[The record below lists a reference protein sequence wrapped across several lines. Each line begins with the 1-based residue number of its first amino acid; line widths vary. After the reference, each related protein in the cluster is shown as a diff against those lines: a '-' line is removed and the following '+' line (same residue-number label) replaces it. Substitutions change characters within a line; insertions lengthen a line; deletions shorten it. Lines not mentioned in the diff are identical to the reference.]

1 MGAKET
7 DLNPDAFVG
16 IQFPLD
22 IGNQGYFKQ
31 TKTLLDQ
38 SPHNLKNLLLTIKG
52 ERVAQPEFGSDLY
65 NILFEPIDTDGGIDE
80 NLESTI
86 REAVDIW
93 LPYIIIENVIV
104 EINKKNEIS
113 INIHFTTSLNPNQNN
128 SLSLTVQKYPH
139 QL

>member
-38 SPHNLKNLLLTIKG
+38 SVHNLKNLLLTIKG

-65 NILFEPIDTDGGIDE
+65 NILFEPIDTDGVLVE

-86 REAVDIW
+86 RESVDIW
-93 LPYIIIENVIV
+93 LPYIIIENVII
-104 EINKKNEIS
+104 EINKANEIS

-128 SLSLTVQKYPH
+128 SLSLTVQGVS
-139 QL
+139 

>member
-38 SPHNLKNLLLTIKG
+38 SAHNLKNLLLTIKG
-52 ERVAQPEFGSDLY
+52 ERVAQPEFGSNLY
-65 NILFEPIDTDGGIDE
+65 NILFEPIDTDGVLVE

-86 REAVDIW
+86 RESVDIW
-93 LPYIIIENVIV
+93 LPYIIIENVII
-104 EINKKNEIS
+104 EINKANEIS

-128 SLSLTVQKYPH
+128 SLSLTVQGVS
-139 QL
+139 